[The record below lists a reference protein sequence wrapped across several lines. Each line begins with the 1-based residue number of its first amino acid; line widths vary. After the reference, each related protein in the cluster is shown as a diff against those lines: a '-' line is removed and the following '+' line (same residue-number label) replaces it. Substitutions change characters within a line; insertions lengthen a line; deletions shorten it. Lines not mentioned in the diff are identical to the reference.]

1 MKSQGATLFA
11 IVMFSLSFAFAPA
24 TAQAEGDIVVQS
36 LAEVERE
43 VADAAGRKV
52 KKREA
57 VKVAVPGSEVI
68 YTTRFTNKGGKPAG
82 NVVIDNPVP
91 KDTTL
96 VAGSAFG
103 ANTAITYSVNG
114 GKSYD
119 TPAKLRVA
127 TPDGKG
133 RAAGPEDYTHIRWR
147 YTRDLAPGQSGE
159 VGFRVVIK

>member
-11 IVMFSLSFAFAPA
+11 VVLLSLSFVLAPA
-24 TAQAEGDIVVQS
+24 SARAEGDILVQS
-36 LAEVERE
+36 IAEVERE

-52 KKREA
+52 KKREP
-57 VKVAVPGSEVI
+57 VKVAVPGTQVI
-68 YTTRFTNKGGKPAG
+68 YTTRFTNKGAQPAG

-91 KDTTL
+91 KDTTF

-119 TPAKLRVA
+119 APAKLRVA

-133 RAAGPEDYTHIRWR
+133 RAAEPADYTHIRWR
-147 YTRDLAPGQSGE
+147 YTGNLAPGQGGE
-159 VGFRVVIK
+159 VGFRVLIK